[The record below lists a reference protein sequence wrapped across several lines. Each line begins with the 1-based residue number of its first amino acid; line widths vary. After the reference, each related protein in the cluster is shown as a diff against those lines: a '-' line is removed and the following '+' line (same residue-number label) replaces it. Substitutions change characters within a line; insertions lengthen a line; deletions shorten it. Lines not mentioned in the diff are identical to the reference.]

1 MCCGGK
7 ILATINGEQ
16 GGKNIL
22 VEMLRKYFHTIA
34 FLNKQ
39 QVRTD
44 CTLLVTNNEFI
55 NFKYMSMGLKAS

>member
-16 GGKNIL
+16 GGENIL

-39 QVRTD
+39 TTSQSA
-44 CTLLVTNNEFI
+44 LVMTSPAN
-55 NFKYMSMGLKAS
+55 